1 MSPPEIWGPP
11 IWTLFHTLSEKINPH
26 LYPLVINSMFGIIVK
41 ICNFLPCPECSKD
54 ASNFLG
60 KTKSSEYKTKNDF
73 KNMLYLFHNYV
84 NKKKHKPLFNYGY
97 INKYSN
103 FNLEIVI
110 KNFIANYNTKG
121 NMKLL
126 SESFQR
132 TLVIKDFIKWIKN
145 YSRAFIQPMIINN
158 PQIQTIQ
165 PIEKKLSVIQ
175 AEDNVKQ
182 NTDYEEQTN
191 YKEQSDCEKQSNYK
205 EQSELEEQ
213 EQSDC
218 EEQEQFIIE

>member
-26 LYPLVINSMFGIIVK
+26 LYPLVINSMFGIIIK
-41 ICNFLPCPECSKD
+41 ICKCLPCPECSKD
-54 ASNFLG
+54 ASNFLA
-60 KTKSSEYKTKNDF
+60 KTKSSDYKTKNEF

-103 FNLEIVI
+103 LNLEVVI
-110 KNFIANYNTKG
+110 KKFIENYNTKG

-132 TLVIKDFIKWIKN
+132 TLVIKDFIKWIKI

-158 PQIQTIQ
+158 TQIQTTK
-165 PIEKKLSVIQ
+165 PIE
-175 AEDNVKQ
+175 EKQ
-182 NTDYEEQTN
+182 DDIEEQN
-191 YKEQSDCEKQSNYK
+191 VIEEPIIIKEQNVIEEPIIIK
-205 EQSELEEQ
+205 EQDDIAEQ
-213 EQSDC
+213 IDIKE
-218 EEQEQFIIE
+218 